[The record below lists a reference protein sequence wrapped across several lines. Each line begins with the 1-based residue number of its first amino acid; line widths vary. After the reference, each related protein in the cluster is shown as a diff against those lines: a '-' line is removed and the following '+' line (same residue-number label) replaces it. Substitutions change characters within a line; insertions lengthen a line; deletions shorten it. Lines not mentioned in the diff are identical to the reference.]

1 MEAFTAQ
8 PARVMDSNDSKARD
22 IGWARADPLIWLD
35 DPAPVV
41 FARLLRRRRE
51 TPEQLARFLHL
62 EVVRL
67 RTLAET
73 ERGLAG
79 SAAKALCNKSV

>member
-1 MEAFTAQ
+1 
-8 PARVMDSNDSKARD
+8 MDSNDSKARD
-22 IGWARADPLIWLD
+22 IGWARVDPLIWLD

-67 RTLAET
+67 RTLAGT